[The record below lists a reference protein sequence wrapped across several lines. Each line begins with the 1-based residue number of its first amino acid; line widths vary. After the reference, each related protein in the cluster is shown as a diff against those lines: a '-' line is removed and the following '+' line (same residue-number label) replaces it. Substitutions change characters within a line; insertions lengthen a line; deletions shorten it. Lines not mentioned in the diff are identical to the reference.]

1 MEGELDLV
9 LEIDI
14 GVWEEGQGLFHIGR
28 HVIEQIGFDKCRQ
41 GWRGRCAGSSQYHLH
56 P

>member
-28 HVIEQIGFDKCRQ
+28 HVIKQIGFDKCRQ
-41 GWRGRCAGSSQYHLH
+41 GGRGRCAGSSQYHLH